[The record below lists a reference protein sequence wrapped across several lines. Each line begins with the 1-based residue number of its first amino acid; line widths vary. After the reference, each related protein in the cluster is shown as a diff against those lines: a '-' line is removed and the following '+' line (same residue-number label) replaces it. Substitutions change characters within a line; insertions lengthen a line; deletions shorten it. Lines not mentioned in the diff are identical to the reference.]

1 VTQMHALFYTR
12 LALYAILAATPA
24 LHPAV
29 AVPYDRTA
37 LYTLFGMIPAAMF
50 AAYYGRGEGRVRW
63 WIAGAVFLA
72 FGLFFITGFRPDAW
86 YLVTG
91 AALSYVWTRLVFAQI
106 VRMPLLASLEV
117 FAFGFT
123 YLKILSFAR
132 ASAELA
138 SSSGTLT
145 SVLLALAIVV
155 FCAHAC
161 VLYLAAFPG
170 RVGQLKRVF
179 AGGAIAAAVLVAIAF
194 IVPAD
199 FVSHN
204 IVLNQLEDEPPMNPT
219 DLSGEPMDDR
229 PGRGGKPEQKP
240 DDSSQNGLPLGDREE
255 KYPSELQNGGRPQG
269 GRPDEPKKEGQGQ
282 QGQQGQQGG
291 QGQQQ
296 KQNQNQQGG
305 QQGQQGQK
313 PQGGQGQQKGPKLE
327 GIPSDQWNNRNQNG
341 QGEGKQSAVMVIA
354 SPVQPVYAAESY
366 NAKFTVDRAFVPDP
380 ADDDLNGLVS
390 RRLLQTWRNEQEF
403 QDQFRKPVEIFYFST
418 IESRVLA
425 FRPMAIEPTIQDK
438 RYKPFNLSYLA
449 LSAMSLTGPD
459 EWLAAGN
466 MDSVEREQ
474 TALYLDLPK
483 DPRIDRIQLRVK
495 ELVKGR
501 EWHFQKIEAI
511 LKGFKSHQYEMGFDE
526 EMNLDK
532 LEAFLYTNKKGDC
545 TEFSQAAAL
554 MGRLAGIPSRAVT
567 GYIASRDLQTPAHR
581 GGAYQIRKRVPALQ
595 KYRMEDLYLVT
606 TSHHHAWVQFYIP
619 KIGWVDF
626 ETTSYAIP
634 PEPKGDPNQQDVLIP
649 MIEEVP
655 QTAEEKFKFPYRF
668 VARMVLTG
676 AGILFALLYLYR
688 YLRLAFLAIASRKDS
703 PHGLDS
709 LFRLVILR
717 LAHEGNDVRPPFQTH
732 REYASRYP
740 ALQNFADRFT
750 ELRFRAIASPEER
763 AKEHAVL
770 LKEYRSVRQAAR
782 KPGILAFF
790 RRYLSLK
797 GIWI

>member
-1 VTQMHALFYTR
+1 MHALFYTR
-12 LALYAILAATPA
+12 LFLYAILAFTPSR
-24 LHPAV
+24 HPAV

-37 LYTLFGMIPAAMF
+37 LYTLFAMIPAAMF
-50 AAYYGRGEGRVRW
+50 AAYYGRGENRTRW
-63 WIAGAVFLA
+63 LLAGAAFLA
-72 FGLFFITGFRPDAW
+72 FGLFFVTGLRPDAW

-91 AALSYVWTRLVFAQI
+91 AALSYIWTRLVFAQI
-106 VRMPLLASLEV
+106 VRFPLLASLEV

-132 ASAELA
+132 ASADLA
-138 SSSGTLT
+138 STAGTLT
-145 SVLLALAIVV
+145 SVLLALAIIV

-170 RVGQLKRVF
+170 KVGQLKRVF
-179 AGGAIAAAVLVAIAF
+179 AGGAISALVLLGLALV
-194 IVPAD
+194 VPPD

-204 IVLNQLEDEPPMNPT
+204 IVLNQLEDEPPMNPA

-229 PGRGGKPEQKP
+229 PGRGGRPEQKP
-240 DDSSQNGLPLGDREE
+240 DDSSRNGLPLGDRDE
-255 KYPSELQNGGRPQG
+255 KYPSELQNGGRSQG
-269 GRPDEPKKEGQGQ
+269 QQQRREGGQGQ

-291 QGQQQ
+291 QQQQ
-296 KQNQNQQGG
+296 QQGQG

-313 PQGGQGQQKGPKLE
+313 QGQGQQQGQNKGPKLE

-366 NAKFTVDRAFVPDP
+366 NAKFTIDGAFVPDP
-380 ADDDLNGLVS
+380 GDDDLNSLVS
-390 RRLLQTWRNEQEF
+390 RRLLQTWRNDQES

-474 TALYLDLPK
+474 TSLYVDVPK
-483 DPRIDRIQLRVK
+483 DPRIDRIRARVK
-495 ELVKGR
+495 DITKGR

-511 LKGFKSHQYEMGFDE
+511 LKSFKGHQYEMGFDE
-526 EMNLDK
+526 DMNLDK
-532 LEAFLYTNKKGDC
+532 LEGFLFTNKKGDC
-545 TEFSQAAAL
+545 TQFSQTAAL

-634 PEPKGDPNQQDVLIP
+634 PQPKFDPNQQDVLIP
-649 MIEEVP
+649 MIEEEP
-655 QTAEEKFKFPYRF
+655 QTAEEKFQFPYRF
-668 VARMVLTG
+668 VGRMVLW
-676 AGILFALLYLYR
+676 AAAILAALLYLYR
-688 YLRLAFLAIASRKDS
+688 YARLAFLAAASRKDT

-709 LFRLVILR
+709 LFRLLILR

-732 REYASRYP
+732 REYAQRYP
-740 ALQNFADRFT
+740 LLQTFADRFT
-750 ELRFRAIASPEER
+750 ELRFRPAGSAEER
-763 AKEHAVL
+763 AAEHAGL
-770 LKEYRSVRQAAR
+770 LREYAEVRAASQ
-782 KPGILAFF
+782 KKGFLAFL
-790 RRYLSLK
+790 RRFLSLK